1 MDDKCV
7 KDQFR
12 DSSQDIKAANGKP
25 LGDGN
30 RE

>member
-1 MDDKCV
+1 MDDRCV

-12 DSSQDIKAANGKP
+12 DSSQDIEAANGKP
-25 LGDGN
+25 LDGGN